1 MYVHCRSRRRDFV
14 ASKPKGVG
22 IRSVQRAF
30 RDGRGNATISNSGVR
45 NPLSPGD
52 RANLSS
58 RVI

>member
-1 MYVHCRSRRRDFV
+1 MCVYCRSRRRRFV
-14 ASKPKGVG
+14 ASESNGVG
-22 IRSVQRAF
+22 IRRVQRAF
-30 RDGRGNATISNSGVR
+30 RDGRGNAAISDSDAR